1 MTQRNYMNQ
10 RYRDEERTGKTRKS
24 AASAK
29 PATQAGASVRGVVT
43 KDPKARRKQERAKER
58 ERQERANSVPVEYT
72 PKERFW
78 RRIWWATL
86 VGALVCL
93 VISWMAMRISA
104 EYVVQ
109 ITYGSMI
116 AAYAF
121 LAAMIFIDIKFVRPA
136 RKRAQEKGMRGL
148 TKKER
153 RELELRKQAEA
164 AYKAEHPSVFTR
176 MKNAI
181 TGSGKKN
188 KAKADE
194 VDKDIA
200 KARDLLENAQP
211 EAEDDK

>member
-58 ERQERANSVPVEYT
+58 
-72 PKERFW
+72 FW

-93 VISWMAMRISA
+93 VISWMAMRIST

>member
-93 VISWMAMRISA
+93 VISWMAMRIST